1 MIHRN
6 EHKSMLPNFLWLITT
21 GKKINAHPVYQDAL
35 LQPGTLK
42 GNIFNSSFL
51 YYLSVPAAL

>member
-1 MIHRN
+1 
-6 EHKSMLPNFLWLITT
+6 MLPNFLWLITT

-51 YYLSVPAAL
+51 YYLSVPAVL